1 MEEWKKTTCAI
12 CGIRCGL
19 EVKVENNRIMK
30 VRPDKDSP
38 ISEGYICRKGMNLAY
53 HQHNADRVFYPM
65 KKTGGTFER
74 ISWDQAIGEIAAK
87 LKKILQEHGPR
98 SLASVGG
105 GGEFNFYPT
114 RFLVGFVRALGSRY
128 QYSSANQEFASRYW
142 AHGLTFGSQLLELSP
157 DYNNTEMLISVGW
170 NGMMSHQIP
179 QARRVLTGISKD
191 PNKLLVVID
200 PRRSE
205 TAKIANIH
213 LALRPGTDALLLK
226 SMIAII
232 LKEGMQNQEYIDQH
246 VSGFKEILPWFAGF
260 DVNAA
265 LKVCELEYGQ
275 VFLVCQ
281 EFAKRQSCLRDD
293 LGILMNRHS
302 ALVSYLLV
310 VLLAICGRIG
320 VPGGSYLVGEKVYSD
335 PNDPKTWR
343 TAVTDIPAIG
353 GMFPPNVMPEEIA
366 NDRPDRLRAAFVMG
380 ANPLRSYA
388 DTTAYEEAFGKLDLL
403 VVADIVMSE
412 TAALAHYVLP
422 CRSTYESWST
432 ADGIIPSTTR
442 KGSLDVYSRM
452 RRPVVEVEG
461 EQKETG
467 EIFTRLADAMGLI
480 PALPDSLYEAAGRGS
495 LKTYRDALMG
505 YVMEHPEDMKK
516 APFIAAKTLGNA
528 IGSAHL
534 ASYFTG
540 FLQRSAA
547 KQAEAAGVGF
557 DSGPD
562 QGLALYQAIIDHP
575 EGVLVGVQDI
585 GKNLGRVATK
595 DGRIR
600 LDAAEVEDW
609 IKGISPAE
617 EEKRLQ
623 LDAEFPLILMA
634 GRHMDMNANT
644 GMRDPAWNEGRRPCT
659 LAMNPADAE
668 KFRFTDGQMVK
679 VITQAGEETIEVE
692 VTEDARK
699 GQVIIPHG
707 FGLVYNGV
715 KFGVNVN
722 RLSKNTN
729 RDQFGT
735 PMHRYVPCRIEAL

>member
-1 MEEWKKTTCAI
+1 MSWKKTTCVMCAVQ
-12 CGIRCGL
+12 CGL
-19 EVKVENNRIMK
+19 EVEVEGNRIVK

-38 ISEGYICRKGMNLAY
+38 VSEGYVCRKGMKVAY
-53 HQHNADRVFYPM
+53 HQHSADRVLYPL
-65 KKTGGTFER
+65 KKVGSEFER
-74 ISWDQAIGEIAAK
+74 ISWDQAVSEIAVK
-87 LKKILQEHGPR
+87 LKGVLQQHGPR

-105 GGEFNFYPT
+105 GGEFNFYPL
-114 RFLVGFVRALGSRY
+114 RFLAMFVHSLGSKY
-128 QYSSANQEFASRYW
+128 VYSSANQEFAGRYW
-142 AHGLTFGSQLLELSP
+142 AHGLTFGSQMLELVP
-157 DYNNTEMLISVGW
+157 DYENTEMLMAVGW
-170 NGMMSHQIP
+170 NGMMSHHIP
-179 QARRVLTGISKD
+179 QARRVFTRISKD
-191 PNKLLVVID
+191 PDKLLVVID

-205 TAKIANIH
+205 TAKIADIH

-232 LKEGMQNQEYIDQH
+232 LKEGLHNQEYIDKH
-246 VSGFKEILPWFAGF
+246 VSGFAEIQPWFAGF

-275 VFLVCQ
+275 VLRVCQ
-281 EFAKRQSCLRDD
+281 EFTKRQSCLRDD

-320 VPGGSYLVGEKVYSD
+320 VPGGSYLVGGKMYSD

-343 TAVTDIPAIG
+343 TAVTNIPAIA

-366 NDRPDRLRAAFVMG
+366 NNRPERLRAVFVMG

-388 DTTAYEEAFGKLDLL
+388 DTTAYEEAFGRLELL
-403 VVADIVMSE
+403 VVTEIAMSE

-422 CRSTYESWST
+422 CRSVYESWSP
-432 ADGIIPSTTR
+432 ADAIIPSKTNEAC
-442 KGSLDVYSRM
+442 LDVYSRL

-461 EQKETG
+461 EQKDTG

-480 PALPDSLYEAAGRGS
+480 PALPDSLYQAAASGS
-495 LKTYRDALMG
+495 LRTYRDALIG
-505 YVMEHPEDMKK
+505 YVMEHPENMMRV
-516 APFIAAKTLGNA
+516 PFIAAKTLGNA

-540 FLQRSAA
+540 FLQRSPA
-547 KQAEAAGVGF
+547 KQAEAATVGF
-557 DSGPD
+557 DAGPD
-562 QGLALYQAIIDHP
+562 QGLALYEAIIDHP
-575 EGVLVGVQDI
+575 QGVLVGVQDI
-585 GKNLGRVATK
+585 GKNIGRVATK

-600 LDAAEVEDW
+600 LHTAEAEDW
-609 IKGISPAE
+609 IKEISPGE
-617 EEKRLQ
+617 EEKRLKA
-623 LDAEFPLILMA
+623 DAEFPLILMA
-634 GRHMDMNANT
+634 GRHMDMNSNT
-644 GMRDPAWNEGRRPCT
+644 AMRNPAWNEGRRPCT

-668 KFRFTDGQMVK
+668 KFGFSDGQMVK
-679 VITQAGEETIEVE
+679 VITEAGEESIEVE

-715 KFGVNVN
+715 KFGANVN
-722 RLSKNTN
+722 RLAKNTN
-729 RDQFGT
+729 RDFVGT
-735 PMHRYVPCRIEAL
+735 PMHRYVPCRVEAL